1 MSQQQAPKQQAVNT
15 QKNRQGRVRGF
26 VVDSDEDAEDPA
38 SRKSKAAPSHAAK
51 ANQNRSGSSRIPQTL
66 EKAQPLFLDSDDDV
80 KDKFPTSNNDD
91 DDSILNEDR
100 GEFND
105 DAMTLQSSTL
115 KTQEPSARQTR
126 SSKPT
131 AARRGTKKAPVIVDD
146 DSDDGATFKGF
157 RGKKR
162 GIR

>member
-15 QKNRQGRVRGF
+15 QKSRQGRVRGF

-100 GEFND
+100 EFND

-162 GIR
+162 GTR

>member
-100 GEFND
+100 EFND